1 MECRAHD
8 GRKHAP
14 LRRTAAADNAL
25 DPVCAKDQ
33 IELRIEKSV
42 RPKFQNDRLE
52 VSSVLPVIVRL
63 ERVDM
68 LSAPCVYGRIG
79 RRFSVP
85 RFEREP
91 AAIVALL
98 TGKRALLDMNDHD
111 VC

>member
-1 MECRAHD
+1 MTVASTH
-8 GRKHAP
+8 P
-14 LRRTAAADNAL
+14 SVVQPQQTNAL

-68 LSAPCVYGRIG
+68 L
-79 RRFSVP
+79 
-85 RFEREP
+85 P
-91 AAIVALL
+91 AHVFTVA
-98 TGKRALLDMNDHD
+98 
-111 VC
+111 